1 MKRKPTMKTT
11 IRHKKNRKGEVV
23 ATLIRHAEPATE
35 AAKPEPQNV
44 ADAWDAMKAAHDA
57 PMWIRHQTVN
67 PYRAEQDKRD
77 LLAKLPL
84 VNTSREYVNE
94 QAYDP
99 TRRVAPDVHQTQ
111 EPIIPLTP
119 LWNYNNCTHRHTPG
133 DVLGSAIAWME
144 HSQGIVTGVCAH
156 CPTQFDC
163 RHEEHMELLRANPR
177 AIRSMGHAGQYDA
190 PGSEVGQVYGTP
202 WQIFVY
208 NHFHFAWV
216 YSVKVWLRN
225 FPALLRKAWAWAKE
239 DF

>member
-1 MKRKPTMKTT
+1 MTTKKTT
-11 IRHKKNRKGEVV
+11 VRHKKNKKGRVV
-23 ATLIRHAEPATE
+23 ETFITHREPAKE
-35 AAKPEPQNV
+35 PAKPKPQNV

-99 TRRVAPDVHQTQ
+99 TRRVAPDVHPSLG
-111 EPIIPLTP
+111 PIIPLTP
-119 LWNYNNCTHRHTPG
+119 LWNYNNCTHRRTPG

-156 CPTQFDC
+156 CPTQFDI
-163 RHEEHMELLRANPR
+163 RHEEHMELFRANPR
-177 AIRSMGHAGQYDA
+177 AIRSLGHAGQYNA
-190 PGSEVGQVYGTP
+190 PGSGVGQVYGTE
-202 WQIFVY
+202 WQIFRY
-208 NHFHFAWV
+208 NYFP
-216 YSVKVWLRN
+216 WLEVLQRRIVAR
-225 FPALLRKAWAWAKE
+225 FRALKKWIFT